1 MNNQYGG
8 TIKKYFTVDFM
19 IALSYLKKHKK
30 NYRAIKDQQLTIA
43 AKANIFI
50 CIIFCL
56 FWTIYFAFAQMWLI
70 VYMDV
75 FFTLVS
81 IFSLFLIYIRRIS
94 AGILLSQIV
103 LLAFPVVFCLIF
115 DVATLDRP
123 RVAHL
128 FLPAGAILGYLNY
141 RRDPSFLQIVLIILS
156 IVCFIFFSGSSFT
169 LDSAIPL
176 SENIRDHGGWI
187 ATCVAT
193 LMICISIYAMQLEI
207 QTENTMVQ
215 DLRLALAKEQ
225 FELFYQPQMNSSEKI
240 IGAEVLLRW
249 HHPVLGYI
257 PTKDFIPAAET
268 FDLMPEIGEWVL
280 VQGIKVLQDWSEKE
294 ATKNLTLSINISAD
308 HFMQPNFEQTVIA
321 MVQKYEVKP
330 AQLILEITES
340 IALNNCVSVIE
351 KMHFLSK
358 HGIQLSLDDFGT
370 GYSSLSYLQKM
381 PIRQIK
387 IDRSFV
393 QAALDDKRSNKLVTG
408 IIKIGLDLNLQ
419 VLVEGIETA
428 EQFSAF
434 KNNGCTEFQGYLWG
448 CPMPLND
455 FLKQL
460 PHLNDLN

>member
-1 MNNQYGG
+1 M
-8 TIKKYFTVDFM
+8 KKYFTVDFM

-156 IVCFIFFSGSSFT
+156 IACFIFFSGSSFT

-225 FELFYQPQMNSSEKI
+225 FELFYQPQMNSSEKN

-294 ATKNLTLSINISAD
+294 ATKDLTLSINISAD

-321 MVQKYEVKP
+321 MVQKYEVNP

-460 PHLNDLN
+460 SHFNK

>member
-1 MNNQYGG
+1 MGPM
-8 TIKKYFTVDFM
+8 KKYFTVDFM
-19 IALSYLKKHKK
+19 IAPSYLKKHKK
-30 NYRAIKDQQLTIA
+30 NYRAIQDQQLTIA
-43 AKANIFI
+43 AKVNIFI
-50 CIIFCL
+50 CIIFCF

-81 IFSLFLIYIRRIS
+81 IFSLYLIYIRRIS
-94 AGILLSQIV
+94 AGILLSQVV

-141 RRDPSFLQIVLIILS
+141 RRDPSFLQIALIILS
-156 IVCFIFFSGSSFT
+156 IASFIFFSGSSFT

-225 FELFYQPQMNSSEKI
+225 FELFYQPQINASEI
-240 IGAEVLLRW
+240 LIGAEALLRW
-249 HHPVLGYI
+249 QHPVLGYV

-268 FDLMPEIGEWVL
+268 FGLMPEIGEWVL
-280 VQGIKVLQDWSEKE
+280 AQACKVLKDWSKKDE
-294 ATKNLTLSINISAD
+294 TKDLTLSINISAD
-308 HFMQPNFEQTVIA
+308 HFMQPNFDQTVIGLI
-321 MVQKYEVKP
+321 QQYEINP
-330 AQLILEITES
+330 SRLILEITEN

-351 KMHFLSK
+351 KMHILSK
-358 HGIQLSLDDFGT
+358 QGIQLSLDDFGT

-408 IIKIGLDLNLQ
+408 IIKIGLDLNLR

-428 EQFSAF
+428 EQFSVF

-455 FLKQL
+455 FLKQV
-460 PHLNDLN
+460 PHFNI

>member
-294 ATKNLTLSINISAD
+294 ATKDLTLSINISAD

-321 MVQKYEVKP
+321 MVQKYEVNP

-460 PHLNDLN
+460 PHFNQ

>member
-1 MNNQYGG
+1 MGPM
-8 TIKKYFTVDFM
+8 KKYFTVDFM
-19 IALSYLKKHKK
+19 IAPSYLKKHKK
-30 NYRAIKDQQLTIA
+30 NYRAIQDQQLTIA

-75 FFTLVS
+75 LFTLVS

-94 AGILLSQIV
+94 AGILLSQVV

-123 RVAHL
+123 RVAQL

-141 RRDPSFLQIVLIILS
+141 RRNPSFLQIVLILLS
-156 IVCFIFFSGSSFT
+156 IGCFIFFSGSSFN
-169 LDSAIPL
+169 LESAIPL
-176 SENIRDHGGWI
+176 PEDIRKHGGWI

-193 LMICISIYAMQLEI
+193 LMICISIYTMQLEI

-225 FELFYQPQMNSSEKI
+225 FELFYQPQINASETL
-240 IGAEVLLRW
+240 IGAEALLRW
-249 HHPVLGYI
+249 QHPVLGYV

-268 FDLMPEIGEWVL
+268 FGLMPEIGEWVL
-280 VQGIKVLQDWSEKE
+280 AQACKVLKDWSEKE
-294 ATKNLTLSINISAD
+294 ETKDLTLSINISAD

-321 MVQKYEVKP
+321 MVQKYEVNP

-358 HGIQLSLDDFGT
+358 NGIQLSLDDFGT

-455 FLKQL
+455 FLKQV
-460 PHLNDLN
+460 PHLNSSD

>member
-1 MNNQYGG
+1 MA
-8 TIKKYFTVDFM
+8 KYFTVDLVM
-19 IALSYLKKHKK
+19 IASSYLKKQKK
-30 NYRAIKDQQLTIA
+30 NYHAVQDQQLTIA

-50 CIIFCL
+50 CLMFCL
-56 FWTIYFAFAQMWLI
+56 FWTIYFAFAQMWTI
-70 VYMDV
+70 VYMDI
-75 FFTLVS
+75 FFTFISL
-81 IFSLFLIYIRRIS
+81 FSLFLLCIRRIS
-94 AGILLSQIV
+94 AGILLSQAV
-103 LLAFPVVFCLIF
+103 LLVFPVIFCLLF

-156 IVCFIFFSGSSFT
+156 IACFIFFSGSSFT
-169 LDSAIPL
+169 LENAIPL
-176 SENIRDHGGWI
+176 SENIRSHGGWI

-193 LMICISIYAMQLEI
+193 LMICISIYTMQLEI
-207 QTENTMVQ
+207 QKENTMVQ

-280 VQGIKVLQDWSEKE
+280 VQGVKVLQDWGEKE
-294 ATKNLTLSINISAD
+294 ATKDLTLSINISAD

-321 MVQKYEVKP
+321 MVQKYEVNP

-358 HGIQLSLDDFGT
+358 HGVQLSLDDFGT

-460 PHLNDLN
+460 PHFNQ

>member
-156 IVCFIFFSGSSFT
+156 IACFIFFSGSSFT

-193 LMICISIYAMQLEI
+193 LMICISIYTMQLEI

-249 HHPVLGYI
+249 NHPVLGYI

-280 VQGIKVLQDWSEKE
+280 VQGFKVLQDWSEKE
-294 ATKNLTLSINISAD
+294 ATKDLTLSINISAD

-321 MVQKYEVKP
+321 MVQKYEVNP

-460 PHLNDLN
+460 SHFNQ

>member
-1 MNNQYGG
+1 MAKVVLCY
-8 TIKKYFTVDFM
+8 IFTVDLLM
-19 IALSYLKKHKK
+19 IASSYLKKQKK
-30 NYRAIKDQQLTIA
+30 NYHAVQDQQLTIA

-50 CIIFCL
+50 CLMFCL
-56 FWTIYFAFAQMWLI
+56 FWTIYFAFAQMWTI
-70 VYMDV
+70 VYMDI
-75 FFTLVS
+75 FFTFISL
-81 IFSLFLIYIRRIS
+81 FSLFLLCIRRIS
-94 AGILLSQIV
+94 AGILLSQAV
-103 LLAFPVVFCLIF
+103 LLVFPVIFCLLF

-156 IVCFIFFSGSSFT
+156 IACFIFFSGSSFT
-169 LDSAIPL
+169 LENAIPL
-176 SENIRDHGGWI
+176 SENIRSHGGWI

-193 LMICISIYAMQLEI
+193 LMICISIYTMQLEI

-280 VQGIKVLQDWSEKE
+280 VQGVKVLQDWGEKE
-294 ATKNLTLSINISAD
+294 ATKDLTLSINISAD

-321 MVQKYEVKP
+321 MVQKYEVNP

-358 HGIQLSLDDFGT
+358 HGVQLSLDDFGT

-460 PHLNDLN
+460 PHFNQ

>member
-1 MNNQYGG
+1 M
-8 TIKKYFTVDFM
+8 KKYFTVDFM
-19 IALSYLKKHKK
+19 IAPSYLKKHKK
-30 NYRAIKDQQLTIA
+30 NYRAIQDQQLTIA
-43 AKANIFI
+43 AKVNIFI
-50 CIIFCL
+50 CIIFCF

-81 IFSLFLIYIRRIS
+81 IFSLYLIYIRRIS
-94 AGILLSQIV
+94 AGILLSQVV

-141 RRDPSFLQIVLIILS
+141 RRDPSFLQIALIILS
-156 IVCFIFFSGSSFT
+156 IASFIFFSGSSFT

-225 FELFYQPQMNSSEKI
+225 FELFYQPQINASEI
-240 IGAEVLLRW
+240 LIGAEALLRW
-249 HHPVLGYI
+249 QHPVLGYV

-268 FDLMPEIGEWVL
+268 FGLMPEIGEWVL
-280 VQGIKVLQDWSEKE
+280 AQACKVLKDWSKKDE
-294 ATKNLTLSINISAD
+294 TKDLTLSINMSAD
-308 HFMQPNFEQTVIA
+308 HFMQPNFDQTVIGLI
-321 MVQKYEVKP
+321 QQYEINP
-330 AQLILEITES
+330 SRLILEITEN

-351 KMHFLSK
+351 KMHILSK
-358 HGIQLSLDDFGT
+358 QGIQLSLDDFGT

-408 IIKIGLDLNLQ
+408 IIKIGLDLNLR

-428 EQFSAF
+428 EQFSVF

-455 FLKQL
+455 FLKQV
-460 PHLNDLN
+460 PHFNI

>member
-1 MNNQYGG
+1 M
-8 TIKKYFTVDFM
+8 KKYFTVDFM

-156 IVCFIFFSGSSFT
+156 IACFIFFSGSSFT

-193 LMICISIYAMQLEI
+193 LMICISIYTMQLEI

-249 HHPVLGYI
+249 NHPVLGYI

-280 VQGIKVLQDWSEKE
+280 VQGFKVLQDWSEKE
-294 ATKNLTLSINISAD
+294 ATKDLTLSINISAD

-321 MVQKYEVKP
+321 MVQKYEVNP

-460 PHLNDLN
+460 SHFNQ

>member
-1 MNNQYGG
+1 MGPM
-8 TIKKYFTVDFM
+8 KKYFTVDFM
-19 IALSYLKKHKK
+19 IAPSYLKKHKK
-30 NYRAIKDQQLTIA
+30 NYRAIQDQQLTIA

-50 CIIFCL
+50 CIIFCF

-94 AGILLSQIV
+94 AGILLSQVV

-156 IVCFIFFSGSSFT
+156 IASFIFFSGSSFT

-225 FELFYQPQMNSSEKI
+225 FELFYQPQINASETL
-240 IGAEVLLRW
+240 IGAEALLRW
-249 HHPVLGYI
+249 QHPVLGYV

-268 FDLMPEIGEWVL
+268 FGLMPEIGEWVL
-280 VQGIKVLQDWSEKE
+280 VQGFKVLQDWSEKE
-294 ATKNLTLSINISAD
+294 ETKDLTLSINISAD

-321 MVQKYEVKP
+321 MVQKYEVNP

-358 HGIQLSLDDFGT
+358 NGIQLSLDDFGT

-419 VLVEGIETA
+419 VLVEGIETT

-455 FLKQL
+455 FLKEL
-460 PHLNDLN
+460 PHFNK

>member
-1 MNNQYGG
+1 M
-8 TIKKYFTVDFM
+8 KKYFTVDLVM
-19 IALSYLKKHKK
+19 IASSYLKKQKK
-30 NYRAIKDQQLTIA
+30 NYHAVKDQQLTIA

-50 CIIFCL
+50 CLMFCL
-56 FWTIYFAFAQMWLI
+56 FWTIYFAFAQMWVI

-94 AGILLSQIV
+94 AGILLSQFV
-103 LLAFPVVFCLIF
+103 LLVFPVVFCLFF
-115 DVATLDRP
+115 DIATIDRP

-141 RRDPSFLQIVLIILS
+141 RRDPSFLQIVLILLS
-156 IVCFIFFSGSSFT
+156 IACFIFFSGSSFT

-176 SENIRDHGGWI
+176 PEDIRDHGGWI

-193 LMICISIYAMQLEI
+193 LMICISIYTMQLEI
-207 QTENTMVQ
+207 QIENSMVQ

-225 FELFYQPQMNSSEKI
+225 FELFYQPQINSSETL
-240 IGAEVLLRW
+240 IGAEALLRW

-268 FDLMPEIGEWVL
+268 FGLMPEIGEWVL
-280 VQGIKVLQDWSEKE
+280 VQACKVLQDWSKKDE
-294 ATKNLTLSINISAD
+294 TKDLTLSINISAD
-308 HFMQPNFEQTVIA
+308 HFMQPRFEQTVIGL
-321 MVQKYEVKP
+321 VQRYDINP
-330 AQLILEITES
+330 SRLILEITEN
-340 IALNNCVSVIE
+340 IALNNCASMIE
-351 KMHFLSK
+351 KMNFLSR

-393 QAALDDKRSNKLVTG
+393 QAALEDKRSNKLVAG
-408 IIKIGLDLNLQ
+408 IIKIGLDLNLR
-419 VLVEGIETA
+419 VLVEGIETT

-434 KNNGCTEFQGYLWG
+434 KSNGCTEFQGYLWG

-455 FLKQL
+455 FIKQL
-460 PHLNDLN
+460 PQFNQ

>member
-1 MNNQYGG
+1 MNNQYKG

-156 IVCFIFFSGSSFT
+156 IACFIFFSGSSFT

-249 HHPVLGYI
+249 HHPVLGYV

-294 ATKNLTLSINISAD
+294 ATKDLTLSINISAD

-321 MVQKYEVKP
+321 MVQKYEVNP

-460 PHLNDLN
+460 PHFNQ

>member
-156 IVCFIFFSGSSFT
+156 IACFIFFSGSSFT

-249 HHPVLGYI
+249 NHPVLGYI

-280 VQGIKVLQDWSEKE
+280 VQGFKVLQDWSEKE
-294 ATKNLTLSINISAD
+294 ATKDLTLSINISAD

-321 MVQKYEVKP
+321 MVQKYEVNP

-460 PHLNDLN
+460 SHFNQ

>member
-1 MNNQYGG
+1 
-8 TIKKYFTVDFM
+8 M

-70 VYMDV
+70 VYMDI
-75 FFTLVS
+75 FFTFISL
-81 IFSLFLIYIRRIS
+81 FSLFLLCIRRIS
-94 AGILLSQIV
+94 AGILLSQAV
-103 LLAFPVVFCLIF
+103 LLVFPVIFCLLF

-156 IVCFIFFSGSSFT
+156 IACFIFFSGSSFT
-169 LDSAIPL
+169 LENAIPL
-176 SENIRDHGGWI
+176 SENIRSHGGWI

-193 LMICISIYAMQLEI
+193 LMICISIYTMQLEI

-280 VQGIKVLQDWSEKE
+280 VQGVKVLQDWSEKE
-294 ATKNLTLSINISAD
+294 ATKDLTLSINISAD

-321 MVQKYEVKP
+321 MVQKYEVNS

-448 CPMPLND
+448 CPMPLNA

-460 PHLNDLN
+460 PHFNQ

>member
-1 MNNQYGG
+1 
-8 TIKKYFTVDFM
+8 M

-70 VYMDV
+70 VYMDI
-75 FFTLVS
+75 FFTFISL
-81 IFSLFLIYIRRIS
+81 FSLFLLCIRRIS
-94 AGILLSQIV
+94 AGILLSQAV
-103 LLAFPVVFCLIF
+103 LLVFPVIFCLLF

-156 IVCFIFFSGSSFT
+156 IACFIFFSGSSFT
-169 LDSAIPL
+169 LENAIPL
-176 SENIRDHGGWI
+176 SENIRSHGGWI

-193 LMICISIYAMQLEI
+193 LMICISIYTMQLEI

-280 VQGIKVLQDWSEKE
+280 VQGVKVLQDWSEKE
-294 ATKNLTLSINISAD
+294 ATKDLTLSINISAD

-321 MVQKYEVKP
+321 MVQKYEVNS

-460 PHLNDLN
+460 PHFNQ